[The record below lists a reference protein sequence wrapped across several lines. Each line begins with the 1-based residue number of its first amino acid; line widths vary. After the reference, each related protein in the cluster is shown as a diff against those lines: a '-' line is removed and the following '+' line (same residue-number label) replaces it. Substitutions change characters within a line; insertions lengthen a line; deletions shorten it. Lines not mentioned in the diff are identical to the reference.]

1 MFVFTEAGV
10 KQGDDKGIDFFV
22 FLVRVFF
29 GLCLILMP
37 WALLA
42 ILGDITGVVTL
53 PPLGFKVVVCMLLG
67 AVMQIIWC
75 SQK

>member
-1 MFVFTEAGV
+1 MFIITEVSRKKSDDRGIEKFTL
-10 KQGDDKGIDFFV
+10 
-22 FLVRVFF
+22 LVRALF

-42 ILGDITGVVTL
+42 ILGDITGVVVL
-53 PPLGFKVVVCMLLG
+53 SSLEFKVAVCMLIG
-67 AVMQIIWC
+67 AVIQIIWC